1 MGSAPLLGQ
10 GVAHT
15 PVGTVGGVKGGHLQ
29 GYGERGL
36 LCPVVFEFSG
46 WIQSKRWEYKRGCRR
61 ASGIWQGVQPLWQSQ
76 RQGYQQFCADEK
88 STYIIYRV

>member
-29 GYGERGL
+29 GSGERGL
-36 LCPVVFEFSG
+36 LCPVVFEFAG
-46 WIQSKRWEYKRGCRR
+46 
-61 ASGIWQGVQPLWQSQ
+61 
-76 RQGYQQFCADEK
+76 
-88 STYIIYRV
+88 